1 MPHARGPFLEAL
13 HERVIVADAAMGS
26 RLYELGMAT
35 GECSDQL
42 NLTRPELVRQV
53 HRENIDAGAELLEAN
68 AFSANRLKL
77 AAFGL
82 QDQVRPINHAAVALA
97 REVAADRAY
106 VAATVG
112 PLPPRSGDIEELTDS
127 DVADVFRE
135 QIIALVEAGPDLI
148 LLETFTDLDQLLIAL
163 AQAKALCDL
172 PIVAQMSFPDGRHA
186 PDGHDAADAL
196 AALRDTG
203 ADVVGTNCGQGVSK
217 VLRAIE
223 YVAPRVDAPLSAF
236 PNAGLPEN
244 VHGRLLYLATPA
256 YLADAAE
263 RLVDSGVSL
272 IGGCCGTKA
281 TDIAA
286 IVQRVGG
293 REPVARKIVPR
304 IVTKSIEPTA
314 LPPRP
319 APPFLRDLKAR
330 TAVLVELDPPR
341 HASPRKLIDG
351 AIALRDAGAD
361 AVTLGDSPL
370 ATLRMNSVIAAD
382 IVQRN
387 AEIPAVAHLACRD
400 RNLIGTQSLLLGAAA
415 LGVRHVLCI
424 TGDPAKLGENPDATS
439 VYDLNSFKLVELVA
453 RLNQGRTLAGR
464 ELDKPTTFHV
474 GVAFNPNVRNLDV
487 ETKRLKRKVERG
499 ADFVM
504 TQATYDAKR
513 MAEACDA
520 ARPLGV
526 PVFAGVFPLLSS
538 RHAEF
543 LHNEFPG
550 ITMPDAVRRRMA
562 DSADPAAEGMAIA
575 RELIDAYRRCAD
587 GLYLVP
593 PLNRYPIAVE
603 LLQYVHDQEA
613 SKR

>member
-1 MPHARGPFLEAL
+1 
-13 HERVIVADAAMGS
+13 
-26 RLYELGMAT
+26 
-35 GECSDQL
+35 
-42 NLTRPELVRQV
+42 
-53 HRENIDAGAELLEAN
+53 
-68 AFSANRLKL
+68 
-77 AAFGL
+77 
-82 QDQVRPINHAAVALA
+82 
-97 REVAADRAY
+97 
-106 VAATVG
+106 
-112 PLPPRSGDIEELTDS
+112 
-127 DVADVFRE
+127 
-135 QIIALVEAGPDLI
+135 
-148 LLETFTDLDQLLIAL
+148 
-163 AQAKALCDL
+163 
-172 PIVAQMSFPDGRHA
+172 
-186 PDGHDAADAL
+186 
-196 AALRDTG
+196 
-203 ADVVGTNCGQGVSK
+203 VSK

-223 YVAPRVDAPLSAF
+223 YVGPRVDAPLSAF
-236 PNAGLPEN
+236 PNAGLPEQ

-263 RLVDSGVSL
+263 RLVDAGVSL
-272 IGGCCGTKA
+272 IGGCCGTTA

-286 IVQRVGG
+286 IAQRIAG
-293 REPVARKIVPR
+293 RKPVARAIMPR
-304 IVTKSIEPTA
+304 VVAKPVEPTA

-319 APPFLRDLKAR
+319 APPFLRDLKQR
-330 TAVLVELDPPR
+330 TNILVELDPPR
-341 HASPRKLIDG
+341 HANPRKLIDG

-382 IVQRN
+382 IVQRH

-400 RNLIGTQSLLLGAAA
+400 RNLIGMQSLLLGAAA

-439 VYDLNSFKLVELVA
+439 VYDFNSFKLVELVA
-453 RLNQGRTLAGR
+453 RLNAGRTLAGR
-464 ELDKPTTFHV
+464 ELDKPTTFHI

-487 ETKRLKRKVERG
+487 EAKRLQRKVERG

-562 DSADPAAEGMAIA
+562 DSADPATEGMAIA
-575 RELIDAYRRCAD
+575 RELIDAYRTCAD

-593 PLNRYPIAVE
+593 PLNRYPIAVD
-603 LLQYVHDQEA
+603 LLHYIHGRKA
-613 SKR
+613 SRQ